1 MTMKGA
7 AKIVSSLILPFPS
20 PLTPWGRGAA
30 RAGRSGLS
38 TLQTAAS

>member
-7 AKIVSSLILPFPS
+7 AKLFLVRFYLFPR
-20 PLTPWGRGAA
+20 PLTPWGNGGA